1 MRNPSTGEK
10 VPIPFEPR
18 VGWDAR
24 YASDWCVTQS
34 GIFTSAA
41 PKYQYVTMTAY
52 SEKVVSNL
60 FVSPAAPARRG
71 GGH

>member
-1 MRNPSTGEK
+1 LNREWGGMPATHPTG
-10 VPIPFEPR
+10 
-18 VGWDAR
+18 G
-24 YASDWCVTQS
+24 VTQS